1 MREIRILP
9 MLPEHANAVLQ
20 IYKEGLE
27 TGEATFNTEVPTWE
41 QWDSSHHQHSRFVA
55 LARDAVAG
63 WVALSPVSAR
73 YCYRGVAE
81 FSIYMGAAYRGMGI
95 GDQLMQ
101 KLIAESEAN
110 GIWTLHSS
118 TFPENRA
125 SIKLQKK
132 HGFRVIGYRERIA
145 ELHGVW
151 RNTVLLERRSMA
163 VGATGAK
170 ADNNLFRKILKAT
183 TTVILPFSR

>member
-1 MREIRILP
+1 
-9 MLPEHANAVLQ
+9 MLPEHAGAVLQ

-55 LARDAVAG
+55 LAGNIVAG

-81 FSIYMGAAYRGMGI
+81 FSIYIAAAYRGMGI

-101 KLIAESEAN
+101 KVIPESEAN

-132 HGFRVIGYRERIA
+132 HGFREIGYREKIA
-145 ELHGVW
+145 ELNGVW

-163 VGATGAK
+163 VGATGVESNK
-170 ADNNLFRKILKAT
+170 NMIRKIIKAT
-183 TTVILPFSR
+183 ITAILPFSR